1 MKTVTI
7 KLYGFNE
14 LSTKSKERA
23 MDNLYDIN
31 MRYEWWDEVY
41 QDAKNA
47 GIKIKS
53 FQLGKG
59 GEVDI
64 QMVANPMVSARHII
78 ENWSKMSDGVAC
90 SKKYLHDELL
100 PVYEDSLKE
109 VYLVM
114 LENEQEYLLS
124 EDAIEQAIIGNDYWF
139 TEDGLEY
146 KY

>member
-1 MKTVTI
+1 
-7 KLYGFNE
+7 
-14 LSTKSKERA
+14 
-23 MDNLYDIN
+23 
-31 MRYEWWDEVY
+31 
-41 QDAKNA
+41 
-47 GIKIKS
+47 
-53 FQLGKG
+53 
-59 GEVDI
+59 
-64 QMVANPMVSARHII
+64 MVSARHII
-78 ENWSKMSDGVAC
+78 ENWHHESDGVAC

>member
-7 KLYGFNE
+7 KLYGLNE
-14 LSTKSKERA
+14 LSTESKERA

-78 ENWSKMSDGVAC
+78 ENWHHESDGVAC
-90 SKKYLHDELL
+90 SKKYLK
-100 PVYEDSLKE
+100 S
-109 VYLVM
+109 
-114 LENEQEYLLS
+114 
-124 EDAIEQAIIGNDYWF
+124 IWR
-139 TEDGLEY
+139 
-146 KY
+146 